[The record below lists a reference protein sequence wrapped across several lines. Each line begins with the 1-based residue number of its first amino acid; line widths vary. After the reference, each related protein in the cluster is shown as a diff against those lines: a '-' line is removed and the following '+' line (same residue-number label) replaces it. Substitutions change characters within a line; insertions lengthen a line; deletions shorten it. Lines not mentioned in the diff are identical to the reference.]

1 MSAGAVAFA
10 AVCCDEAL
18 EWARQRRTFGM
29 PLVLISDRDPRFTA
43 KFWQTF
49 FSLSGTRLNM
59 SSAHHPQTDGQ
70 TERTHRTLEEML
82 RHFVHDRQENWE
94 SLLPA
99 VQYAYNTA
107 VHSSTGHSPFFL
119 NHHRQPRTPA
129 ALLAQLAADQH
140 GRTPNN
146 PAAAG
151 MISAARE
158 AMDRAKEFMRK
169 QQQRSEAYADRS
181 RKDVTFSA
189 GDWVLLSTEHFG
201 RRSRDGAKKLEP
213 LYTQPIQI
221 ERMVSK
227 VAAKL
232 KLPAH
237 MRIHPVLH
245 VSMLEPYRNGE
256 AEFPGRQPH
265 SDTRDL
271 TAPSTPDTFTVERF
285 VDVRKTAGR
294 VQYLVKWAGF
304 PDCENS
310 WEPSYALQEDLGRKT
325 YLEFVD
331 QLRQSQQA
339 QQDRNG
345 TDM

>member
-1 MSAGAVAFA
+1 
-10 AVCCDEAL
+10 
-18 EWARQRRTFGM
+18 
-29 PLVLISDRDPRFTA
+29 
-43 KFWQTF
+43 
-49 FSLSGTRLNM
+49 
-59 SSAHHPQTDGQ
+59 
-70 TERTHRTLEEML
+70 ML

-107 VHSSTGHSPFFL
+107 VHSSTGRSPFFL

-140 GRTPNN
+140 GRMPNN
-146 PAAAG
+146 PAAAD

-158 AMDRAKEFMRK
+158 AMNRVKELMHM
-169 QQQRSEAYADRS
+169 QQQRSEAFADRS

-189 GDWVLLSTEHFG
+189 GDWVLLSTEHLG

-285 VDVRKTAGR
+285 VDVRKSAGR
-294 VQYLVKWAGF
+294 VHYLVKW
-304 PDCENS
+304 DCS
-310 WEPSYALQEDLGRKT
+310 GPGI
-325 YLEFVD
+325 
-331 QLRQSQQA
+331 
-339 QQDRNG
+339 G
-345 TDM
+345 CC